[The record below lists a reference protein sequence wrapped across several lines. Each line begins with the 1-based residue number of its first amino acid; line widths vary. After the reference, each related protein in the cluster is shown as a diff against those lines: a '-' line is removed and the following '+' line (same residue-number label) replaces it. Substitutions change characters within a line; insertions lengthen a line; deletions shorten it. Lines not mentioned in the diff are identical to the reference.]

1 MTQRA
6 ILFCCFL
13 CLSVTVSAAQEPNRS
28 IDLDVM
34 SNSPISSIVVARVSF
49 AETDNQ
55 CPEDRGQLRISRG
68 TLAVIRPLP
77 TTSDWPR
84 PTSDWHL
91 TTPVTDDETW
101 QYRLETSACQMD
113 IAVRQQVRREGSWEP
128 LLVPKQQR
136 PSVPEEERRELQR
149 QFIENLRT
157 PKEPSPSIREM
168 VDRQTAATKERLA
181 WGNSGFAP
189 HMRMAFGFEDG
200 PQMCFEA
207 LGDFRVERSGVRF
220 SFLTP
225 LPGDLNRFVM
235 ESTNLDADRGRLY
248 FMRGDCR
255 FELTISQSVLRNGEW
270 ISAPLAMTA
279 PPKQCAP
286 RSRSRRIRS
295 AHALGSPRQT

>member
-113 IAVRQQVRREGSWEP
+113 VAVRQQVRREGC
-128 LLVPKQQR
+128 
-136 PSVPEEERRELQR
+136 
-149 QFIENLRT
+149 
-157 PKEPSPSIREM
+157 
-168 VDRQTAATKERLA
+168 
-181 WGNSGFAP
+181 
-189 HMRMAFGFEDG
+189 AF
-200 PQMCFEA
+200 
-207 LGDFRVERSGVRF
+207 R
-220 SFLTP
+220 
-225 LPGDLNRFVM
+225 
-235 ESTNLDADRGRLY
+235 
-248 FMRGDCR
+248 
-255 FELTISQSVLRNGEW
+255 
-270 ISAPLAMTA
+270 
-279 PPKQCAP
+279 
-286 RSRSRRIRS
+286 
-295 AHALGSPRQT
+295 